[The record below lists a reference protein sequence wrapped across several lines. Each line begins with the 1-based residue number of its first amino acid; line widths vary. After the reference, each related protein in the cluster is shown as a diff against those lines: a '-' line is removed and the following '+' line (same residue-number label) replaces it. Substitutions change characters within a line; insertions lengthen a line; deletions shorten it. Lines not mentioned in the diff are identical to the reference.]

1 MSPES
6 IQILTAGGLG
16 LVGSVVV
23 YRLARVRRLSFRY
36 AVGWLTLCGIG
47 MFAGIAAPILE
58 PLARSLKVSPA
69 VVIAL
74 GARAGWSPIVVAIV
88 SIAAAL
94 AFTLVTYHYLVRSTI
109 IGKWLSGRR
118 RPRRTK
124 RAG

>member
-1 MSPES
+1 MEVSPES
-6 IQILTAGGLG
+6 IQILTAAVLG
-16 LVGSVVV
+16 VVGSLAV

-74 GARAGWSPIVVAIV
+74 GAVVLLVAICIQL
-88 SIAAAL
+88 SISISGLQEQNRQLTEHL
-94 AFTLVTYHYLVRSTI
+94 AHLRLEMEEKISEL
-109 IGKWLSGRR
+109 GK
-118 RPRRTK
+118 
-124 RAG
+124 